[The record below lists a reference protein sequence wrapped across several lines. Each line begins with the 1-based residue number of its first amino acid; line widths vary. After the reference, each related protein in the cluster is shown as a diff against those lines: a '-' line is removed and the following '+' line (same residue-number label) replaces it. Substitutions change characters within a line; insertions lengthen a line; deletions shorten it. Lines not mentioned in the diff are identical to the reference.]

1 MGVLSMPPFCV
12 MLCARLFGKG
22 SDAMDYLWSPW
33 RYQYM
38 ALVTGGK
45 QPECIFCDSLARK
58 DDAETLIVHRGE
70 KTFVIL
76 NRFPYT
82 SGHVMIVPYAH
93 VAELN
98 SCDLGTLAEMMKLA
112 QSTEKAL
119 RAIYQPDG
127 MNLGMN
133 LGRAAGAGVV
143 GHLHLHVLPRWIGDS
158 NFMTVTGE
166 TRVHP
171 EELKTT
177 YERLHKVLA

>member
-1 MGVLSMPPFCV
+1 
-12 MLCARLFGKG
+12 
-22 SDAMDYLWSPW
+22 MDYLWTPW

-38 ALVTGGK
+38 AQAAAGQ
-45 QPECIFCDSLARK
+45 QPECIFCDAVTRNQ
-58 DDAETLIVHRGE
+58 DAETLIVERA
-70 KTFVIL
+70 KKSFVIL

-93 VAELN
+93 VAELHL
-98 SCDLGTLAEMMKLA
+98 CEPGALAEMMELA
-112 QSTEKAL
+112 QRIESIFRRTYK
-119 RAIYQPDG
+119 PDG

-133 LGRAAGAGVV
+133 LGRAAGAGVA
-143 GHLHLHVLPRWIGDS
+143 GHLHLHMLPRWIGDS

-177 YERLHKVLA
+177 YERLSEALKM

>member
-1 MGVLSMPPFCV
+1 
-12 MLCARLFGKG
+12 
-22 SDAMDYLWSPW
+22 MDYLWTPW

-38 ALVTGGK
+38 REAASGK
-45 QPECIFCDSLARK
+45 QVECIFCDAAARK
-58 DDAETLIVHRGE
+58 DDSETLVVYRGT
-70 KTFVIL
+70 KAFIIL

-82 SGHVMIVPYAH
+82 SGHVMVVPYAH
-93 VAELN
+93 VAEL
-98 SCDLGTLAEMMKLA
+98 SAVEADALDEMMRLA
-112 QSTEKAL
+112 QRMETAY
-119 RAIYQPDG
+119 RANYTPDG

-143 GHLHLHVLPRWIGDS
+143 GHVHMHILPRWFGDS

-177 YERLHKVLA
+177 YQRLRAALST